1 MTQSHIHL
9 LTNHL
14 PIVGSLLGIIVLVYG
29 IAIKSI
35 HTRNA
40 SYMIFIIS
48 SIGAV
53 VTYLTGEG
61 AEEKVEGIADV
72 SEKMIHQHEDFALY
86 ALISLIILGICAAI
100 AWIVSKKNAIT
111 GNKLAI
117 LTLFFGIVS
126 FALIAR
132 TGYLGGLIRHSELR
146 QNISIHENT
155 GDDEDAINDK

>member
-14 PIVGSLLGIIVLVYG
+14 PIIGSLLGIIVLIYG
-29 IAIKSI
+29 IAIKSV

-40 SYMIFIIS
+40 SFLIFIIS

-53 VTYLTGEG
+53 ITYLTGEG

-72 SEKMIHQHEDFALY
+72 SKKMIHQHEDFALF
-86 ALISLIILGICAAI
+86 ALISLIVLGLSAMV
-100 AWIVSKKNAIT
+100 AWIISKKNPVV
-111 GNKLAI
+111 GNKFAL
-117 LTLFFGIVS
+117 LTLFIGIIS

-155 GDDEDAINDK
+155 GDDEDAIDDK